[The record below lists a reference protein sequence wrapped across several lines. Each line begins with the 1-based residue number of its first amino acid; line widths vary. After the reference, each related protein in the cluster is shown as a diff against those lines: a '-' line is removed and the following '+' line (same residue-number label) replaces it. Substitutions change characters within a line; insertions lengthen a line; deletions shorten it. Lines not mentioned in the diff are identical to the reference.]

1 MEMDTDYIVWI
12 EVADAGRATQACQDL
27 EDLDARAE
35 DDHELNPHGRVIAF
49 TATADDEQD
58 AMERGYRAIKR
69 LAGAG
74 IDAHV
79 QRVAKAT

>member
-1 MEMDTDYIVWI
+1 MEMDTDYTIWI
-12 EVADAGRATQACQDL
+12 EVADAGRATQACAALHDL
-27 EDLDARAE
+27 EARAE
-35 DDHELNPHGRVIAF
+35 EDHELNPHGRVIAF

-58 AMERGYRAIKR
+58 AMERGYRAVKR
-69 LAGAG
+69 LSDDD

>member
-1 MEMDTDYIVWI
+1 MEMDTDYTIWI
-12 EVADAGRATQACQDL
+12 EVADAGRATHACEQL

-35 DDHELNPHGRVIAF
+35 EDHELNPHGRVIAF

-58 AMERGYRAIKR
+58 AMERGYRAVKR
-69 LAGAG
+69 LADDG

-79 QRVAKAT
+79 QHVAKAT